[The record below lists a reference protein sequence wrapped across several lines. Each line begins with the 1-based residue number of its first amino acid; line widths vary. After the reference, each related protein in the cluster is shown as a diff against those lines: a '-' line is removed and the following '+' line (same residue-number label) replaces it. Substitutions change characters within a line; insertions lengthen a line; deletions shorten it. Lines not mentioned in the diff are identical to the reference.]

1 MNEELDK
8 VVKENN
14 CVPGINYISDNLD
27 KDTRIIYEI
36 YFKNEKEYKVVGS
49 WYTKDNKLDKYSQ
62 EIYDELMSQG
72 LCESGCMFIALDVKN
87 KEEYDKMMEYLISCR
102 DNFLFIST
110 GKKILPSLIYKEQK
124 QTGTRSTSVGAF
136 TTSSSL
142 KFFYGL

>member
-72 LCESGCMFIALDVKN
+72 LCESGCRFIALDVKN
-87 KEEYDKMMEYLISCR
+87 KEEHDKMMEYLISCR
-102 DNFLFIST
+102 DKTVSYTELWREKN
-110 GKKILPSLIYKEQK
+110 KIVKFDTNIANIIDEKEIK
-124 QTGTRSTSVGAF
+124 Q
-136 TTSSSL
+136 
-142 KFFYGL
+142 